1 MRAYCTTQGSYS
13 GLFGDLN
20 GKEIQKEEIN
30 VYGRLVHFAAQQK
43 LIQYCKA
50 TILQ

>member
-1 MRAYCTTQGSYS
+1 MHRELDSV
-13 GLFGDLN
+13 LFGDLN
-20 GKEIQKEEIN
+20 GKEIQKQEIY
-30 VYGRLVHFAAQQK
+30 VYGCLIHLAVQQK